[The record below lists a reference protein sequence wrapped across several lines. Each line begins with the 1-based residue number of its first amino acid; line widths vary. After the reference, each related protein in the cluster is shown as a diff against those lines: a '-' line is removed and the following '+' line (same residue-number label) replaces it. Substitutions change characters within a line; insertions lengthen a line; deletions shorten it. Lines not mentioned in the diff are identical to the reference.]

1 MHSCFIGFCS
11 TGLGHMTLKSLLA
24 KAELLVFPNP
34 FLYLDYSMLSE
45 SLEHKNLSRTDA
57 DYSYIICIICKH

>member
-1 MHSCFIGFCS
+1 
-11 TGLGHMTLKSLLA
+11 MTLKSLLA

-34 FLYLDYSMLSE
+34 FLYLDYSVLSE